1 MEEISADTRYSLSL
15 TTPVTRDADAVFP
28 GENWFLYWKTSSSL
42 WKTKLEEFSKGDKIL
57 VPVNWSFHSDTGDNY
72 DFAETKPETDLKKL
86 FDIACELGKE
96 ITFLMPL
103 TPVPFLANGGIPHL
117 LARSIALNKEGM
129 AYGIID
135 NEENINKLYSFY
147 DPRVFQAYSKFCT
160 KFGQYI
166 SKSGISSDVYGYV
179 CGCLENDEYISYL
192 DDYSK
197 VFEQAFSRFLKARAQ
212 KDSTEFQGISSIE
225 EEYIVKKEFSDT
237 ITSLYLE
244 SLSAGVGANWEGVLK
259 FSFLGGSLEDLLN
272 RMSANDLN
280 SKYSKDISK
289 SISRGVIPSSI
300 LLPHR
305 KKKGVL
311 GRQLSEMV
319 ESTFLNQKLSEDDV
333 YETES
338 VQFKTLNVFN
348 LVRIDESS
356 KIWNDLGL
364 TDSLST
370 DFYSCFS
377 YLDKKLFEWKEGR
390 NVLEQ
395 YFFVQGGEL
404 IESDF
409 KTILKIFMNGGKII
423 LDNSGLEEGLV
434 RRLESFFLENNL
446 EVEKV
451 NFLTEV
457 TYAQLGEGKL
467 IVFNGEKLLTRGI
480 NDRVNFWKKLIS
492 TFEIQHMSIE
502 TSENVEVFWRTRGSS
517 INELNYEE
525 VRRLSI
531 YNPTSYKKKVKFKFA
546 KNFAL
551 LKIIDEFNCELSTL
565 PHEIQGELL
574 PDGSFSIDFGVFS

>member
-42 WKTKLEEFSKGDKIL
+42 WKAKLEEFSKGDKIL

-96 ITFLMPL
+96 VTFLMPL

-117 LARSIALNKEGM
+117 LARSISVNREGM

-147 DPRVFQAYSKFCT
+147 DPRVFQAYSKFCA
-160 KFGQYI
+160 KFGQYL
-166 SKSGISSDVYGYV
+166 SESGITSDVYGYIS
-179 CGCLENDEYISYL
+179 GNLESNEYVSYL

-197 VFEQAFSRFLKARAQ
+197 VFEQAFSRFLKARSLR
-212 KDSTEFQGISSIE
+212 DNSEFQGIESIE
-225 EEYIVKKEFSDT
+225 EETLVKREFSET
-237 ITSLYLE
+237 ITDLYLE
-244 SLSAGVGANWEGVLK
+244 SLSTGVGANWEGTLK
-259 FSFLGGSLEDLLN
+259 FAFLGGSLEDLLN

-289 SISRGVIPSSI
+289 CIARGVIPSSI
-300 LLPHR
+300 LLPSR

-319 ESTFLNQKLSEDDV
+319 ENTFLNQKLSEDDV
-333 YETES
+333 YENS
-338 VQFKTLNVFN
+338 GVNFSTLNTFN
-348 LVRIDESS
+348 LVRFEEGS
-356 KIWNDLGL
+356 KGWSDLGL
-364 TDSLST
+364 VDALQ
-370 DFYSCFS
+370 DEFYSCFS
-377 YLDKKLFEWKEGR
+377 YVDKDSFGWREGK
-390 NVLEQ
+390 NVLDQ
-395 YFFVQGGEL
+395 FFFVQGEEL
-404 IESDF
+404 IENDF
-409 KTILKIFMNGGKII
+409 KTILKIFMNGGKVI
-423 LDNSGLEEGLV
+423 LDSSELEVGLV

-457 TYAQLGEGKL
+457 SYAQLGEGKL
-467 IVFNGEKLLTRGI
+467 LVFNGEKLLTRGTS
-480 NDRVNFWKKLIS
+480 DKVNFWKKLIS
-492 TFEIQHMSIE
+492 TFDIQHINVE
-502 TSENVEVFWRTRGSS
+502 VSENIEVFWRTRNSS

-531 YNPTSYKKKVKFKFA
+531 YNPTSYKKKIKLKFA

-551 LKIIDEFNCELSTL
+551 LKIIDEYNCDISTQQ
-565 PHEIQGELL
+565 HEIHGELL

>member
-1 MEEISADTRYSLSL
+1 MEDISTDTRYSLSL

-42 WKTKLEEFSKGDKIL
+42 WKTKLEEFSKSDKVL
-57 VPVNWSFHSDTGDNY
+57 VPVNWSFHSDTGDSY
-72 DFAETKPETDLKKL
+72 DFAESKPETDLKKL
-86 FDIACELGKE
+86 FDIACEIGKE
-96 ITFLMPL
+96 LIFLMPL
-103 TPVPFLANGGIPHL
+103 TPVPFLANGGVPHL

-147 DPRVFQAYSKFCT
+147 DPRVFQAYSKFCHR
-160 KFGQYI
+160 FGQYI
-166 SKSGISSDVYGYV
+166 SKSGISSDVYGYI
-179 CGCLENDEYISYL
+179 CGNLENDEFVSYL
-192 DDYSK
+192 DDSSK
-197 VFEQAFSRFLKARAQ
+197 VFEQAFSRFLKARAL
-212 KDSTEFQGISSIE
+212 KESNEFAGINSIE
-225 EEYIVKKEFSDT
+225 EEVIVKREFTET

-244 SLSAGVGANWEGVLK
+244 SLSEGVGANWEGVLK
-259 FSFLGGSLEDLLN
+259 FAFLGGSLEDLLS

-280 SKYSKDISK
+280 SKYSNDISK
-289 SISRGVIPSSI
+289 CLSKGVIPSSI
-300 LLPHR
+300 LLPFR

-311 GRQLSEMV
+311 GRQLSEVV
-319 ESTFLNQKLSEDDV
+319 EATYLNQKISEDDI
-333 YETES
+333 YESEG
-338 VQFKTLNVFN
+338 VQFRTLNIFN
-348 LVRIDESS
+348 LVRFEEGS
-356 KIWNDLGL
+356 KIWSGLGL
-364 TDSLST
+364 VESLN
-370 DFYSCFS
+370 DEFYSCFS
-377 YLDKKLFEWKEGR
+377 YLEKDSFHWKEGR
-390 NVLEQ
+390 NVLDQ
-395 YFFVQGGEL
+395 FFFVQGGEL

-409 KTILKIFMNGGKII
+409 RTILKIFMNGGKVI
-423 LDNSGLEEGLV
+423 LDNSDLDAQLV

-451 NFLTEV
+451 NFLTDV

-467 IVFNGEKLLTRGI
+467 IVFNGEKLLSRG
-480 NDRVNFWKKLIS
+480 RGEKVNFWKKLIG
-492 TFEIQHMSIE
+492 TFEVQHISVE
-502 TSENVEVFWRTRGSS
+502 VSESVEVFWRTRSSS

-551 LKIIDEFNCELSTL
+551 LKIIDEYNCDLSTQ